1 MEKLVGHN
9 QAREKLMDNLSIQS
23 WIVCGKRGIG
33 KATLVKSFAHWLLT
47 KNYDLVALDLHIVE
61 GDIVGID
68 KIREMKNFL
77 HLSSIQSKYK
87 IAIIDSL
94 EAMTDNAKNAV
105 LKILE
110 EPPKNS
116 KIFIISHKPHN
127 IQTTI
132 KCRCFLLNLLPLTY
146 DETKQVVCSQ
156 YKLDDKIFDEM
167 VTIFPGAPGMII
179 NAINSN
185 IYELYRNFYTLL
197 HSFNNPEIIDKIINS
212 NVDLET
218 ASYIIRTLLLK
229 RIKKNTDGVE
239 VLLSK
244 WKKVDELLIA
254 AGQLHLDKKHVL
266 ANVINIVILAPCE
279 ASLSDK

>member
-9 QAREKLMDNLSIQS
+9 QAREKLMNNLSIQS

-47 KNYDLVALDLHIVE
+47 KNCDLVTLDLHIVE
-61 GDIVGID
+61 GDTIGID

-77 HLSSIQSKYK
+77 HLSSIQSKYRV
-87 IAIIDSL
+87 AIIDSL
-94 EAMTDNAKNAV
+94 EAMTDNAKNAM

-116 KIFIISHKPHN
+116 KIFIISHRSHN

-146 DETKQVVCSQ
+146 GETKQVVCSQ

-167 VTIFPGAPGMII
+167 VAIFPGAPGMII

-185 IYELYRNFYTLL
+185 IHELYRHFYTLL
-197 HSFNNPEIIDKIINS
+197 HSSSNPEIIDKIINS
-212 NVDLET
+212 NVDLEI
-218 ASYIIRTLLLK
+218 ASYIIRTLILK
-229 RIKKNTDGVE
+229 SIKKNTDSIE

-244 WKKVDELLIA
+244 WKKVDELLVA

-266 ANVINIVILAPCE
+266 ANVINIVTLAP
-279 ASLSDK
+279 L